1 MKVDEFRVQFKMVEK
16 QQIQRK
22 QKRIHSMNARDC
34 LNIAL
39 MGLILNIK
47 PHLQG
52 QDIFFQCGEWTS
64 ADRFS
69 SVRKTAYQGKHWEGL
84 SKYNMKVTSYEE
96 KTDHLS

>member
-1 MKVDEFRVQFKMVEK
+1 MKVDQGGRKIANPKKIEK
-16 QQIQRK
+16 NSLNECQRL
-22 QKRIHSMNARDC
+22 

-69 SVRKTAYQGKHWEGL
+69 PVRKTAYQGRHWEGF
-84 SKYNMKVTSYEE
+84 SKYNVKVTSYEE
-96 KTDHLS
+96 KTGHLS

>member
-69 SVRKTAYQGKHWEGL
+69 SGRKTAYQEKHWEGL

-96 KTDHLS
+96 KTGHLS